1 MCVHII
7 LYRYNLNILEE
18 WVRENGLMEE
28 ELMDGSVIS
37 MLHPMIQAS
46 KLLQMKKQSFHDAEE
61 IISLCTCL
69 TGNICNNYTTLIRQ
83 VSVNCPNSIKMTLR
97 SNHTTSLIIE
107 IFLMLCMVGFE
118 VFHLF

>member
-1 MCVHII
+1 MCVHIL
-7 LYRYNLNILEE
+7 LYMYNLNILEE

-46 KLLQMKKQSFHDAEE
+46 KLLQMKKQSFHDVEE

-69 TGNICNNYTTLIRQ
+69 NLLQ
-83 VSVNCPNSIKMTLR
+83 VIYVIGIPP
-97 SNHTTSLIIE
+97 
-107 IFLMLCMVGFE
+107 
-118 VFHLF
+118 

>member
-1 MCVHII
+1 MKCLIMCVHIL

-69 TGNICNNYTTLIRQ
+69 NLLQ
-83 VSVNCPNSIKMTLR
+83 VIYVIVIPP
-97 SNHTTSLIIE
+97 
-107 IFLMLCMVGFE
+107 
-118 VFHLF
+118 